1 MEYQV
6 DYDRAKQVNP
16 DVNAWY
22 PECNYNTHVGRY
34 LGVVVRD
41 FQNFDTVTLELRLV
55 KSDIVSG
62 AREIVDRR
70 YDTWVLRT

>member
-1 MEYQV
+1 M
-6 DYDRAKQVNP
+6 
-16 DVNAWY
+16 
-22 PECNYNTHVGRY
+22 
-34 LGVVVRD
+34 VVVRD